1 MSTGEG
7 SARQRRRLVDLEEAA
22 SNDPNE
28 QQRVYYAMLASR
40 LESLLH
46 EIEEAGTSQDDEL
59 VVRLRAL
66 HEEVAPKAKEKVRR
80 S

>member
-1 MSTGEG
+1 MSAGEG
-7 SARQRRRLVDLEEAA
+7 IARPRQRLAELEEAA
-22 SNDPNE
+22 SGDPKE
-28 QQRVYYAMLASR
+28 KQRVYYTMLASR
-40 LESLLH
+40 LESLLD

-66 HEEVAPKAKEKVRR
+66 HAEVVPKAKGQSRG

>member
-1 MSTGEG
+1 MSAGEG
-7 SARQRRRLVDLEEAA
+7 SARPRQRLAELEEAA

-28 QQRVYYAMLASR
+28 QQRIYYAMLTTR
-40 LESLLH
+40 LESLLR

-66 HEEVAPKAKEKVRR
+66 HAEVAPKAKEKPPR

>member
-1 MSTGEG
+1 MSAGEG
-7 SARQRRRLVDLEEAA
+7 IARPRRRLGELDEAT

-28 QQRVYYAMLASR
+28 KQRAYYAMLTTR
-40 LESLLH
+40 LESLLR
-46 EIEEAGTSQDDEL
+46 EIEETGTSQDDEL

-66 HEEVAPKAKEKVRR
+66 HAEVSPKAKEKSRR